1 MVTADLSN
9 LWGDLKLNDVLGM
22 EEAVAAA
29 HARLSDGTG
38 PGKEYLGWY
47 YLPANVDLRD
57 RRRLRDAAQRI
68 QDTSSVLVV
77 IGAGGSYLGARAGI
91 ELLCGSRHNQR
102 AQGTRVYFAGNNL
115 STRSMREL
123 LDLLEGQDFSLNI
136 VSKSGST
143 TEPAIAARLLRWQLE
158 RRYGADKAK
167 SRIIVTT
174 DPTEGA
180 LRQMAQEEGYETF
193 SIPPDVGGRYSVLTP
208 AGLLPMAVAGV
219 DISGLLSGARDE
231 MEALEER
238 SFENPAWMYAVARY
252 LLHQQGKQIELL
264 CAYEP
269 DFETFGRWWQ
279 QLFGESEGK
288 EGKGLFPA
296 CASFTS
302 DLHSLGQMIQQG
314 RRNLFET
321 VVQFAP
327 SARDLEINLD
337 WKDTDNLNYLAGK
350 SLAFVQKQ
358 AMAATTSAHV
368 DGDVPVI
375 TLDAEAIN
383 ADSVGALIYFFEL
396 SCGLSAYL
404 LGVNPFDQPGVESYK
419 RNMYALLG
427 KPGYSTTQ
435 DQKNNG
441 LI

>member
-1 MVTADLSN
+1 MIKADLSN
-9 LWGDLKLNDVLGM
+9 LWGEVSLSAMLAMEDAVL
-22 EEAVAAA
+22 AA
-29 HARLSDGTG
+29 HDKLERATG
-38 PGKEYLGWY
+38 PGKEYLGWF
-47 YLPANVDLRD
+47 YLPANVDMRE

-68 QDTSSVLVV
+68 QDTSSALVV

-102 AQGTRVYFAGNNL
+102 PDSTKIYFAGNNL
-115 STRSMREL
+115 STRSMTEL
-123 LDLLEGQDFSLNI
+123 LELLEDQDFCLNI

-143 TEPAIAARLLRWQLE
+143 TEPAIAARFLRWQLE

-167 SRIIVTT
+167 SRIFVTT

-193 SIPPDVGGRYSVLTP
+193 SIPSDVGGRYSVLTP

-219 DISGLLSGARDE
+219 DIAGLLAGARDE

-238 SFENPAWMYAVARY
+238 SFENPAWMYAAARY

-269 DFETFGRWWQ
+269 DFETFGHWWQ

-302 DLHSLGQMIQQG
+302 DLHSLGQIIQQG

-327 SARDLEINLD
+327 SARDLEIALD

-350 SLAFVQKQ
+350 SLAFVQQQ
-358 AMAATTSAHV
+358 AMTATTSAHV
-368 DGDVPVI
+368 DGGVPVI
-375 TLDAEAIN
+375 ALDAEALN
-383 ADSVGALIYFFEL
+383 ANSVGALIYFFEFA
-396 SCGLSAYL
+396 CGLSAYL

-419 RNMYALLG
+419 RNMYTLLG
-427 KPGYSTTQ
+427 KPGYPSA
-435 DQKNNG
+435 
-441 LI
+441 